1 MKKKVKPIVCRH
13 CGKEIRLPPKPRDLG
28 LLLHVLTYRVPIRKT
43 ITEDW
48 IETARKHC
56 RMKPERLA
64 ALRNKDYER
73 LWSYMEQKRSRR
85 LAFLEEYGEPPP
97 YGWTPPAT
105 DEPDHSQA
113 LIGMRTYRKTIA
125 KLKAKQKRNPEAQ
138 GEKLLNRYLAT
149 RKIRSKSRKM
159 AALNDIEARLLI
171 QWKIEQGELTVDD
184 VKVIKTA
191 MLPDDALPRRFK
203 KKTKEDG

>member
-1 MKKKVKPIVCRH
+1 
-13 CGKEIRLPPKPRDLG
+13 
-28 LLLHVLTYRVPIRKT
+28 
-43 ITEDW
+43 
-48 IETARKHC
+48 
-56 RMKPERLA
+56 
-64 ALRNKDYER
+64 
-73 LWSYMEQKRSRR
+73 
-85 LAFLEEYGEPPP
+85 
-97 YGWTPPAT
+97 
-105 DEPDHSQA
+105 
-113 LIGMRTYRKTIA
+113 MRTYRKTIA

-159 AALNDIEARLLI
+159 AAFNDIEARLLI

-203 KKTKEDG
+203 KKTKED